1 MRVIAKK
8 NSSFTLQCTRGGSSR
23 LDVTPSADSDKI
35 RLGQIVEGDVI
46 PAGTY
51 VVGTSL
57 NPPSQI
63 FLETNGATTTL
74 PNSFSPATQTIT
86 FTRTASQVTNNPM
99 LYATNVL
106 SQNKRNFVA
115 ITPDDAG
122 TLVLTPLGRS
132 TLANCSITHFD
143 RLITLSS
150 GNTSNLSAGEAI
162 YNANLPENTRIERIL
177 SDTSFTVDKEPIATA
192 SSQTVIL
199 GMEYENLQT
208 TEGFKIK
215 SYEDSTETGIRI
227 NTVNLDTHYLFIMIH
242 SDDFNSHHFTR
253 VTEKLTDDVEGDS
266 FEIENPLGE
275 QILEGTKFTLY
286 SLPIPTSNHPICIGA
301 GIKNPTHDFHCA
313 KPLFYFFED
322 FSSEKDGLDFGQLYS
337 IKAVE
342 ENFTS
347 NATATL
353 THVSKFTTI
362 QDFGKDIIDSSKYS
376 LKAKIV
382 DKLVALDNEV
392 ERVYTSN
399 DSNEGAFVFSNFGAS
414 TIFKNQPVHT
424 STVLEDYAVNS
435 RRDADDSMISSSV
448 GSGTNNVLLTG
459 PTRYVHYADSKD
471 KTNLT
476 YNVLDCR
483 LSESFGKKGTISE
496 ITIADP
502 YRVLPL
508 KLKEGDKL
516 RVRHEVFKGDFNEF
530 KSFKASVATSASGQT
545 YTINTEFDLGSFLNV
560 SDEVRVGSKI
570 FIVSSFGTFNN
581 STKTQTITFLA
592 ENRLETESIFTSSS
606 YALEAGA
613 ILERRAFNKIDK
625 TLLTDFKTI
634 AAREGDIFVKMF
646 SSDFSYSY
654 ATATSV
660 DTEKNL
666 ITLDLFDSGYYTSTQ
681 SMTLYHSGVKQIDYM
696 EGQYAIC
703 LEKIDGVIEKIE
715 EFKENGLTQTK
726 IIGRSNVRKLISP
739 LITKDALFSEDMIY
753 SSNSPYNKLT
763 GLGVNITCSFST
775 NTITTSGSITL
786 SAGDR
791 IHVRYKS
798 GMTAYVG
805 EIATGAT
812 GTSFTLVDFSRA
824 HVGQASTALTGFKEA
839 NKNYVFNKALASN
852 TYINSLTSLD
862 GASNK
867 GLVFKSG
874 NQISST
880 GVEGSSLIGTSHNTN
895 NNALGYNIDNAK
907 KMKSDSHF
915 QSTLESTDF
924 DVINTLIDFEIVSAE
939 GDGPNATNLIIA
951 PYIPLSL
958 GRVDINYANTN
969 DTTYSSKDLGDI
981 SFDMTLPRR
990 FIDVCSVAIHD
1001 ADDPLN
1007 NPFDLA
1013 AQDDQFQ
1020 IKRTHRG
1027 VSSARHIKGNRNLH
1041 GKPIYINGKF
1051 LGNIIQVQGH
1061 YSKQDMYQCTNAAI
1075 SLTGLTK
1082 EQTNGLQ
1089 AGMSA
1094 IIFSN
1099 NSSTT
1104 SLRVLT
1110 SVTENTITFN
1120 AGIPNGTGFNGSC
1133 FIYFNNFREPDSGLA
1148 GPMVDATRIYLD
1160 REIGFETIMS
1170 KSISGSNTLIV
1181 DSTEKLYVGMGISGT
1196 SIPSQTTITK
1206 INSNNSITMSAN
1218 ATGTNRTNRDFFLA
1232 KGLLVEKL
1240 EGHAKE
1246 DVNVLPKATRATK
1259 ESSKLTHELNL
1270 INGSHLHTAK
1280 MIGLLHPS
1288 LATQNTYNKTLLM
1301 NYPITALQEHDQ
1313 HCVTNLVKNFNLDG
1327 TTDNKNLINRSSQ
1340 EVFGTSLYR
1349 LLNIEK
1355 GNYNKIIPKVVDTDN
1370 VQFYTEKLSRIG
1382 YYTSAYKFN
1391 RGYYLDGI
1399 LENNIIGT
1407 DIMGLSYIGTNQIE
1421 TFSGSEY
1428 IEASTSQTL
1437 NSGDGAVSTTA
1448 SPRVGQMIIANNIPD
1463 NTFVKY
1469 SSSEFQ
1475 TPNTEFIL
1483 TKSGTGNSGGL
1494 ITASCFEFDYKRM
1507 PESRG
1512 TISVTGDRFFEMTT
1526 LEKRSDF
1533 ILAVQGTGATAAIP
1547 SNLDMGIGHNNYHD
1561 GSPPMVLYPPNPTV
1575 EVEQIVD
1582 EGTGTALDGKIR
1594 SPFLIKDRFQ
1604 HIDPKVARMFLFSNA
1619 DTMPYSSTRK
1629 DSLFYQN
1636 SERKLINYNI
1646 MFLKETKETP
1656 HSEIKDSVI
1665 GKTKTINRLDKDY
1678 HTSIISSVATDSP
1691 ELSTLRRFGIM
1702 RLTEVVYDFCFNQ
1715 FDPENPPSEDM
1726 LIPKTVFSHY
1736 HMVRMLTSSGS
1747 NSSNAI
1753 FVDAPSAF
1761 VLDLDD
1767 AANFMTGGDIICDS
1781 EGRYIGTYSP
1791 QSLTSNVALSDRI
1804 FYTSFTSSKAGYCTI
1819 ISLDEKQLR
1828 QPIDI
1833 ENNRAGSQ
1841 PATQRTHPLFFI
1853 REEETQIADASHLTG
1868 NAEITGMGKDNEF
1881 ITLDSSIHL
1890 LKSAVM
1896 RGLAEVAGTT
1906 NPYVD
1911 EGGVFASGG
1920 AEELYGGFRGDHSA
1934 GYGGDDS
1941 SETDTAFH
1949 SAHGFM
1955 TGQAIV
1961 YDGFKDSS
1969 PFTAND
1975 GIYDFTRDVNVWLPI
1990 NFGYKP
1996 NIFQVGR
2003 SPNPSERSV
2012 YATGAPFPLFMD
2024 YMASPTIARDF
2035 NNTENITFSNYAA
2048 VRKSSTASPNSLI
2061 DSQGQILQNFKP
2073 VFLSRFSI
2081 AGGKGAKAD
2090 IGMTGTR
2097 ISGTSKM
2104 TATTVGNPQT
2114 RVGFAMNKTT
2124 TSTTGTTLR
2133 HSGFAA
2139 MNREETG
2146 FFANDYDN
2154 DADGI
2159 TYGLKPIIK
2168 LDVGFELENVTFSS
2182 TGTDLAKATLAAPF
2196 VIEAD
2201 GLTSAQAGNF
2211 NNGSQDLVDQKC
2223 EVFIVSDETNG
2234 GISQLTNSK
2243 TPIGTRIR
2251 QYTNKQ
2257 TSTAEYSIKIDK
2269 NADASGTKD
2278 IIVSRNIMG
2287 TQWAT
2292 CGTKVHVL
2300 CLTDSDLKAFGV
2312 GHKMYGSLNP
2322 SWLTNVDLTGC
2333 YLVSEEGS
2341 LVWNDTGN
2349 VMQNFS
2355 PNNGNNDFRSGS
2367 HGVFRNEYSTRFS
2380 VDGVNPNSI
2389 LYVLSHEI
2397 DTTSKSRQHIITV
2410 SGDLPTPILASDKA
2424 NCDDR
2429 MNHIQRFRYYRI
2441 MQPNHT
2447 CFTSGSPNRIS
2458 INQLSSRYTRKPN
2471 TDEYYDKIG
2480 HYNIKDSEGTQV
2492 DESNNEGVLS
2502 MYVIVDPDNQSNNG
2516 NLVVRNLSNMSNN
2529 ILKEGQTKMLFSDG
2543 DNKNFTSVTFEK
2555 KNDVEYYIN
2564 LENQEELLGVV
2575 SCSETISLTIPEQL
2589 PFIPKRAI
2597 IGTSVSIGYDTD
2609 VLIND
2614 LMESN
2619 GAEFTLSSTE
2629 TYPHIVSPN
2638 FTGTELF
2645 TAIEFLMNKKGQRL
2659 LENGDSFSIKS
2670 DDNMTD
2676 SKLAL
2681 TTKSEDNNIFSYSKT
2696 KSQFDLFN
2704 DITVLGRF
2712 HKAFRQDVSSI
2723 DKVGKKSMRVFEDEL
2738 TSQEEVDKRANELLR
2753 LHNGRNF
2760 NLRLSVNHNGL
2771 SQLKTGDVVTVEIPE
2786 ENITRQ
2792 DFIVLQM
2799 QQSLT
2804 GTIDLELG
2812 NYIKG
2817 LEDRFAEL
2825 AIANRSTNNR
2835 VNENIID
2842 GSATQFNFRKFIK
2855 IKPIRIMA
2863 RTVGLTGGVI
2873 NLNTNT
2879 TTLNTNANALG
2890 LGATEITEILEEDF

>member
-8 NSSFTLQCTRGGSSR
+8 NSSFTLQCTRGSSNR
-23 LDVTPSADSDKI
+23 LDVPQSADSDKI

-51 VVGTSL
+51 VTHTSL

-86 FTRTASQVTNNPM
+86 FTRTASQMTNNPM

-132 TLANCSITHFD
+132 TLANCSITNDD

-150 GNTSNLSAGEAI
+150 GNTSNLSVGEAI
-162 YNANLPENTRIERIL
+162 YNVNLPENTRIERIL
-177 SDTSFTVDKEPIATA
+177 SDTSFVVDKEPISTA

-253 VTEKLTDDVEGDS
+253 VKEKLTDDVEGDS

-286 SLPIPTSNHPICIGA
+286 SLPIPTSNHPVCIGA

-322 FSSEKDGLDFGQLYS
+322 HSSEKDGLDFGQLYS

-362 QDFGKDIIDSSKYS
+362 QDFGRDIIDSSKYS

-382 DKLVALDNEV
+382 DKLVSLDNEV

-399 DSNEGAFVFSNFGAS
+399 DYNEGAFVFSNFGAS
-414 TIFKNQPVHT
+414 TVFNNQPVHT

-471 KTNLT
+471 KSNLT

-502 YRVLPL
+502 YRILPL

-530 KSFKASVATSASGQT
+530 KSFNASVATSASGQT
-545 YTINTEFDLGSFLNV
+545 YTINTEFDLGSFLNAGE
-560 SDEVRVGSKI
+560 EVRVGSRI
-570 FIVSSFGTFNN
+570 FIVNSFGTFNN
-581 STKTQTITFLA
+581 STKTQTITFLN
-592 ENRLETESIFTSSS
+592 ENRLETESVFASSS

-613 ILERRAFNKIDK
+613 ILERRAFSKIDK

-634 AAREGDIFVKMF
+634 SAREGDIFVKMF

-660 DTEKNL
+660 DAEKNL

-681 SMTLYHSGVKQIDYM
+681 PMTLYHNGVTQIDYM

-763 GLGVNITCSFST
+763 GLGVNINCYFNT

-786 SAGDR
+786 AAGDR

-824 HVGQASTALTGFKEA
+824 HVGQGSTALTGFKEA

-852 TYINSLTSLD
+852 TYIDSLTSLD

-915 QSTLESTDF
+915 QTTLESTDF

-939 GDGPNATNLIIA
+939 SDGSRATNLVIA
-951 PYIPLSL
+951 PYVPLSL

-969 DTTYSSKDLGDI
+969 DTTYSSENIGDI
-981 SFDMTLPRR
+981 SYDMTMPRR
-990 FIDVCSVAIHD
+990 HIEVSSQAVFDGTKTLG
-1001 ADDPLN
+1001 DDD
-1007 NPFDLA
+1007 F
-1013 AQDDQFQ
+1013 FESKRI
-1020 IKRTHRG
+1020 IKAC
-1027 VSSARHIKGNRNLH
+1027 SSARHIRGTRNLH
-1041 GKPIYINGKF
+1041 GKPIFINGKF
-1051 LGNIIQVQGH
+1051 LANIIQVNGEHVKQGV
-1061 YSKQDMYQCTNAAI
+1061 YPFNAGTPT
-1075 SLTGLTK
+1075 LTGLTK
-1082 EQTNGLQ
+1082 TQTDGLSTGMTLQGTNVGVNRIITSITEDSITLNQ
-1089 AGMSA
+1089 APTGTVSFA
-1094 IIFSN
+1094 RF
-1099 NSSTT
+1099 
-1104 SLRVLT
+1104 
-1110 SVTENTITFN
+1110 ENWRYQN
-1120 AGIPNGTGFNGSC
+1120 V
-1133 FIYFNNFREPDSGLA
+1133 NNFVVRS
-1148 GPMVDATRIYLD
+1148 TRIYLD
-1160 REIGFETIMS
+1160 REVGFETIMS
-1170 KSISGSNTLIV
+1170 KSVSGSDTLIV
-1181 DSTEKLYVGMGISGT
+1181 ESTEKLYVGMKISGT
-1196 SIPSQTTITK
+1196 SITAGTTITK
-1206 INSNNSITMSAN
+1206 INSINSITMSAN
-1218 ATGTNRTNRDFFLA
+1218 ATGTNRSNRNFFLA
-1232 KGLLVEKL
+1232 QGIQIDKL

-1301 NYPITALQEHDQ
+1301 NYPLTALQDHDQ
-1313 HCVTNLVKNFNLDG
+1313 HCVSSLVKNFNLDG
-1327 TTDNKNLINRSSQ
+1327 TTDNKDLINKSSQ

-1349 LLNIEK
+1349 LLNIER
-1355 GNYNKIIPKVVDTDN
+1355 GNYNKIIPKIVDVDN
-1370 VQFYTEKLSRIG
+1370 VQFYTEKLSRIR

-1407 DIMGLSYIGTNQIE
+1407 DITGLSYIGTNQIE

-1428 IEASTSQTL
+1428 IEAATSQTL
-1437 NSGDGAVSTTA
+1437 NSGDGSVSTTA

-1475 TPNTEFIL
+1475 SPNTEFIL

-1494 ITASCFEFDYKRM
+1494 IAASCFEFDYKRM

-1512 TISVTGDRFFEMTT
+1512 FIPATGDRFFEMTT
-1526 LEKRSDF
+1526 LEKRNNF
-1533 ILAVQGTGATAAIP
+1533 ILALTGTGTTAALP
-1547 SNLDMGIGHNNYHD
+1547 STLDMGVGYNNYHD
-1561 GSPPMVLYPPNPTV
+1561 GSPPMVLYPPNPTI

-1582 EGTGTALDGKIR
+1582 DTGTTLDGKIT

-1646 MFLKETKETP
+1646 MFLKETKESP

-1665 GKTKTINRLDKDY
+1665 GKTKTVNRLDKDY

-1691 ELSTLRRFGIM
+1691 DLSSIRRFGIM

-1715 FDPENPPSEDM
+1715 FDPENPPSDEI
-1726 LIPKTVFSHY
+1726 LIPKTTFPHY
-1736 HMVRMLTSSGS
+1736 HMFRMLNNQNPTSG
-1747 NSSNAI
+1747 NAI
-1753 FVDAPSAF
+1753 FLTDNLSQVMSVLSLNRNPAF
-1761 VLDLDD
+1761 FVNAGDLV
-1767 AANFMTGGDIICDS
+1767 CDS
-1781 EGRYIGTYSP
+1781 EGRYIGTI
-1791 QSLTSNVALSDRI
+1791 QSTSVGSNITIADINRRGNTDEKS
-1804 FYTSFTSSKAGYCTI
+1804 GYKTTI
-1819 ISLDEKQLR
+1819 TLDEKQLNYPR
-1828 QPIDI
+1828 DAV
-1833 ENNRAGSQ
+1833 NNRAGSL
-1841 PATQRTHPLFFI
+1841 PANQRTHPIFFI
-1853 REEETQIADASHLTG
+1853 KEEETQTADASHLTG
-1868 NAEITGMGKDNEF
+1868 NAQITGMGKDNEF

-1906 NPYVD
+1906 NPYVHHD
-1911 EGGVFASGG
+1911 GQGGVFDAGG
-1920 AEELYGGFRGDHSA
+1920 TEELYGGFRDNHSA

-1941 SETDTAFH
+1941 NQTDTAFH

-1955 TGQAIV
+1955 TGQTILFN
-1961 YDGFKDSS
+1961 GFKAGNGATPS
-1969 PFTAND
+1969 PTND
-1975 GIYDFTRDVNVWLPI
+1975 GIFNFTRDINVWLPI
-1990 NFGYKP
+1990 NFGYTP

-2024 YMASPTIARDF
+2024 YMATPTIARDF
-2035 NNTENITFSNYAA
+2035 NTGEDISFSNHAA
-2048 VRKSSTASPNSLI
+2048 VRRSSSGGLQSLQ

-2104 TATTVGNPQT
+2104 TRTTVSNPQT

-2124 TSTTGTTLR
+2124 SLTNGTTLR

-2139 MNREETG
+2139 MNKEETG

-2201 GLTSAQAGNF
+2201 GLESAQANNF
-2211 NNGSQDLVDQKC
+2211 NNGSQDLIDQKC

-2341 LVWNDTGN
+2341 LVWNDTGS
-2349 VMQNFS
+2349 VMQNFA
-2355 PNNGNNDFRSGS
+2355 PNNGNNSFRSGS
-2367 HGVFRNEYSTRFS
+2367 HGVFRDRYSTRFS
-2380 VDGVNPNSI
+2380 VDGVNPNHI

-2410 SGDLPTPILASDKA
+2410 SGDLPTPILASDA
-2424 NCDDR
+2424 ASCVAR

-2480 HYNIKDSEGTQV
+2480 HYNIKDSEGTQIH
-2492 DESNNEGVLS
+2492 ESNNEGILS
-2502 MYVIVDPDNQSNNG
+2502 MYVIVDPDNQSNDG
-2516 NLVVRNLSNMSNN
+2516 NLVVRNLSNMSDN

-2543 DNKNFTSVTFEK
+2543 DNKNFTSVGFEK

-2564 LENQEELLGVV
+2564 IENQEELLGVV

-2589 PFIPKRAI
+2589 PFNPKRAI
-2597 IGTSVSIGYDTD
+2597 IGTSVDIGYDTD

-2786 ENITRQ
+2786 ENIPRQ

-2855 IKPIRIMA
+2855 IKPIRILV
-2863 RTVGLTGGVI
+2863 RTVGLTGGVFT
-2873 NLNTNT
+2873 LNTNT

>member
-8 NSSFTLQCTRGGSSR
+8 NSSFTLQCTRGSSTR
-23 LDVTPSADSDKI
+23 LDVTPSADSDKV

-51 VVGTSL
+51 VTHANG

-63 FLETNGATTTL
+63 YLTTNGSTTTL

-86 FTRTASQVTNNPM
+86 FTRTASQMTNNPM

-106 SQNKRNFVA
+106 SQNKKNFVA

-132 TLANCSITHFD
+132 TLANCSITNDD

-150 GNTSNLSAGEAI
+150 GNTSNLSVGEAI
-162 YNANLPENTRIERIL
+162 YNVNLSENTRIERIL
-177 SDTSFTVDKEPIATA
+177 SDTSFVVDKEPISTA

-253 VTEKLTDDVEGDS
+253 VKEKLTDDVEGDS

-322 FSSEKDGLDFGQLYS
+322 YSSEKDGLDFGQLYS

-399 DSNEGAFVFSNFGAS
+399 DYNEGAFVFHTSGSAS
-414 TIFKNQPVHT
+414 TIFNNQPVHT

-435 RRDADDSMISSSV
+435 RRDADDSMISVYGVSS
-448 GSGTNNVLLTG
+448 TNNVLLTG

-471 KTNLT
+471 KSNLT

-502 YRVLPL
+502 FRILPL

-530 KSFKASVATSASGQT
+530 KSFKASVATSASGVS
-545 YTINTEFDLGSFLNV
+545 YTTNTEFDLGSFLNV
-560 SDEVRVGSKI
+560 GDEVRIGSRI
-570 FIVSSFGTFNN
+570 FKVAGFGTFNN
-581 STKTQTITFLA
+581 STKTQTINFTTDS
-592 ENRLETESIFTSSS
+592 RLETESIFTTTSFS
-606 YALEAGA
+606 LEAGA
-613 ILERRAFNKIDK
+613 ILERRAFNKKDK

-660 DTEKNL
+660 DAEKNL
-666 ITLDLFDSGYYTSTQ
+666 ITLNLSDSGYYASTEPIA
-681 SMTLYHSGVKQIDYM
+681 LYHRGVTQIDYM

-763 GLGVNITCSFST
+763 GLGVNITCSFNT

-786 SAGDR
+786 AAGDR

-824 HVGQASTALTGFKEA
+824 HVGQDSTVLTGFKEA

-852 TYINSLTSLD
+852 TYIDSLTSLD

-880 GVEGSSLIGTSHNTN
+880 GVEGESLIGTSHNAN

-915 QSTLESTDF
+915 QTTLESTDF

-939 GDGPNATNLIIA
+939 SDGSKATNLIIA
-951 PYIPLSL
+951 PYVPLSL

-969 DTTYSSKDLGDI
+969 DTTYSSENIGDI
-981 SFDMTLPRR
+981 SYDMTMPRR
-990 FIDVCSVAIHD
+990 HIEVSSQALHD
-1001 ADDPLN
+1001 GTKALGDDDY
-1007 NPFDLA
+1007 FESKRI
-1013 AQDDQFQ
+1013 
-1020 IKRTHRG
+1020 IKAC
-1027 VSSARHIKGNRNLH
+1027 SSARHIRGTRNLH
-1041 GKPIYINGKF
+1041 GKPIFINGKF
-1051 LGNIIQVQGH
+1051 LANVIQVNGEYVKQGV
-1061 YSKQDMYQCTNAAI
+1061 YPFNAGTPT
-1075 SLTGLTK
+1075 LTGLTK
-1082 EQTNGLQ
+1082 TQTDGL
-1089 AGMSA
+1089 ATGMTLFGTNTGNSR
-1094 IIFSN
+1094 II
-1099 NSSTT
+1099 T
-1104 SLRVLT
+1104 SLTVNSISLSQAPTGTVSFARF
-1110 SVTENTITFN
+1110 ENQRLHSSGNYRI
-1120 AGIPNGTGFNGSC
+1120 GS
-1133 FIYFNNFREPDSGLA
+1133 
-1148 GPMVDATRIYLD
+1148 TRIYLD
-1160 REIGFETIMS
+1160 REVGFETIMS
-1170 KSISGSNTLIV
+1170 KSVSGSDTLIV
-1181 DSTEKLYVGMGISGT
+1181 ESTEKLYVGMKISGT
-1196 SIPSQTTITK
+1196 SITAGTTITK
-1206 INSNNSITMSAN
+1206 INSKNSITMSAN
-1218 ATGTNRTNRDFFLA
+1218 ATGTNRSNRNFFLA
-1232 KGLLVEKL
+1232 QGLQIDKL

-1301 NYPITALQEHDQ
+1301 NYPLTALQDHDQ
-1313 HCVTNLVKNFNLDG
+1313 HCVSSLVKNFNLDG

-1349 LLNIEK
+1349 LLNIER
-1355 GNYNKIIPKVVDTDN
+1355 GNYNKIIPKIVDVDN
-1370 VQFYTEKLSRIG
+1370 VQFYTEKPSRIR

-1407 DIMGLSYIGTNQIE
+1407 DITGLSYIGTNQIE
-1421 TFSGSEY
+1421 TFSGSDY
-1428 IEASTSQTL
+1428 IEATTSQTL

-1475 TPNTEFIL
+1475 SPTTELIL

-1494 ITASCFEFDYKRM
+1494 IVASCFEFDYKRM

-1512 TISVTGDRFFEMTT
+1512 SIPATGDRFFEMTT
-1526 LEKRSDF
+1526 LEKRNNF
-1533 ILAVQGTGATAAIP
+1533 ILALTGTGITAALP
-1547 SNLDMGIGHNNYHD
+1547 STLDMGVGYNNYHD
-1561 GSPPMVLYPPNPTV
+1561 GSPPMVLYPPNPTI

-1582 EGTGTALDGKIR
+1582 DTGTTLDGKIA

-1665 GKTKTINRLDKDY
+1665 GKTKTVNRLDKDY

-1691 ELSTLRRFGIM
+1691 DLSSIRRFGIM

-1715 FDPENPPSEDM
+1715 FDPENPPSDEI
-1726 LIPKTVFSHY
+1726 LIPKTTFPHY
-1736 HMVRMLTSSGS
+1736 HMLRMLSNQGTNSG
-1747 NSSNAI
+1747 NAI
-1753 FVDAPSAF
+1753 FLENNLGVVMLHLSLNRNPVAF
-1761 VLDLDD
+1761 VNAGDLV
-1767 AANFMTGGDIICDS
+1767 CDS
-1781 EGRYIGTYSP
+1781 EGRYIGTI
-1791 QSLTSNVALSDRI
+1791 QST
-1804 FYTSFTSSKAGYCTI
+1804 FGGSSAITI
-1819 ISLDEKQLR
+1819 ADINKRTNDEKSGYKTTITLNEKHLNYPR
-1828 QPIDI
+1828 DAV
-1833 ENNRAGSQ
+1833 NNRAGSA
-1841 PATQRTHPLFFI
+1841 PSIQRTNPIFFI
-1853 REEETQIADASHLTG
+1853 REEETQVADASHQYG

-1896 RGLAEVAGTT
+1896 RGLAEQAGTT
-1906 NPYVD
+1906 NPYVTS
-1911 EGGVFASGG
+1911 GGVFASGQ
-1920 AEELYGGFRGDHSA
+1920 AEELYGGFRDDHSA
-1934 GYGGDDS
+1934 GYGGNDS
-1941 SETDTAFH
+1941 SETDTAYFSTH
-1949 SAHGFM
+1949 SFM
-1955 TGQAIV
+1955 TGQKIE
-1961 YDGFKDSS
+1961 YDNFKG
-1969 PFTAND
+1969 TTVAALE
-1975 GIYDFTRDVNVWLPI
+1975 GITDFTRDINVWLPI
-1990 NFGYKP
+1990 NFGYTP

-2003 SPNPSERSV
+2003 TPNPSERSI

-2024 YMASPTIARDF
+2024 YMATPTISKDYNA
-2035 NNTENITFSNYAA
+2035 TENISFSNYAA
-2048 VRKSSTASPNSLI
+2048 VRVSSTPAQSLK

-2090 IGMTGTR
+2090 IGMAGTR

-2104 TATTVGNPQT
+2104 TATTVNNPQT
-2114 RVGFAMNKTT
+2114 RIGFAMNKAATG
-2124 TSTTGTTLR
+2124 TTGTTLR

-2159 TYGLKPIIK
+2159 TYGLKPIVK

-2182 TGTDLAKATLAAPF
+2182 TGTDIAKATLAAPF

-2201 GLTSAQAGNF
+2201 GLTSAEAGNF
-2211 NNGSQDLVDQKC
+2211 NNGSQDLVDEKC

-2341 LVWNDTGN
+2341 LVWNNTGN
-2349 VMQNFS
+2349 VMQNFA
-2355 PNNGNNDFRSGS
+2355 PNNGNNSFRSGS
-2367 HGVFRNEYSTRFS
+2367 HGVFRNEYSTRYS
-2380 VDGVNPNSI
+2380 VDGVNPNHI

-2458 INQLSSRYTRKPN
+2458 INQLSSKYTRKPN
-2471 TDEYYDKIG
+2471 TDEYYHKIG
-2480 HYNIKDSEGTQV
+2480 HYGIKDSEGTQIH
-2492 DESNNEGVLS
+2492 ESNNEGILS
-2502 MYVIVDPDNQSNNG
+2502 MYVIVDPDNQSNDG
-2516 NLVVRNLSNMSNN
+2516 NLVVRNLSNMSDN

-2543 DNKNFTSVTFEK
+2543 DNKNFTSVAFEK

-2564 LENQEELLGVV
+2564 IENQEELLGVV

-2589 PFIPKRAI
+2589 PFNPKRAI
-2597 IGTSVSIGYDTD
+2597 IGTSVNIGYDTD

-2760 NLRLSVNHNGL
+2760 NLQLSVNHNGL

-2786 ENITRQ
+2786 ENIPRQ

-2855 IKPIRIMA
+2855 IKPIRILV
-2863 RTVGLTGGVI
+2863 RTNGLTAGAFT
-2873 NLNTNT
+2873 LNTNT
-2879 TTLNTNANALG
+2879 TTLNTNANTLG